1 MKKRLYIALRAFFI
15 VSFTTANIWLI
26 ANKHYNYAISISVI
40 ISLMWTLNVKD
51 LALANT
57 YDRIAYILG
66 ALTGTILTLYM
77 PIILG
82 YEH

>member
-26 ANKHYNYAISISVI
+26 ANKHYKCAISISVI